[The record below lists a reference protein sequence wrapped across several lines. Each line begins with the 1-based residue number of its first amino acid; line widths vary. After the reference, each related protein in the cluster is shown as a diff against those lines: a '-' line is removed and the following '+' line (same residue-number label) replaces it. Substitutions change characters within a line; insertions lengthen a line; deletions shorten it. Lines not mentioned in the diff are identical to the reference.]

1 MTALEFDSVSKSYAI
16 YRSPIDRL
24 KELASFHHR
33 NYHHDFWA
41 LRDVSFEVPRGSI
54 FCLIGENGS
63 GKSTTLQLAA
73 GILEP
78 TRGKVRASGRVGAL
92 LELGAGFNPEFS
104 GRDNVRLSAT
114 LMGLSSAEV
123 DRRYPGIVRF
133 AEIGEFI
140 DRPVNTYSSGM
151 LVRLAFAVAIHTDP
165 EILLVDEALAV
176 GDYYFRQRCLRKI
189 HEMRSRQVTIVLVSH
204 SMADIKA
211 IGEQAVWLEEG
222 GVKAIGRADEVT
234 ARYLARMAEKEA
246 ARSRPMAASGNGRAA
261 ADPIPRT
268 VEGLLNIDARRGNGS
283 AEIIGMAALD
293 AEGRTASLIEARQP
307 LTLRV
312 SFRANEPLAK
322 PGLALT
328 MRNHIGLEFAV
339 FGAALDGL
347 ELPPMRPG
355 ETLTVDFLLDVP
367 ELYPG
372 NFSFSPAVT
381 DGPPGRAEVCDQVDN
396 ALTLQMTHNGKPV
409 YGYVRIPCHVT
420 LNSRFGPEAAASLA
434 AS

>member
-1 MTALEFDSVSKSYAI
+1 MTALAFDSVSKSYAI
-16 YRSPIDRL
+16 YRSPIDRF
-24 KELASFHHR
+24 KELASFHLR

-63 GKSTTLQLAA
+63 GKSTALQLAA

-104 GRDNVRLSAT
+104 GRDNVHLSAT

-123 DRRYPGIVRF
+123 ERRYPDIVRF

-222 GVKAIGRADEVT
+222 RVKAIGHTDEVT
-234 ARYLARMAEKEA
+234 ASYLARMAEKEA
-246 ARSRPMAASGNGRAA
+246 AHSGPMTASGNGRANA
-261 ADPIPRT
+261 VPIPQT

-283 AEIIGMAALD
+283 AEIIGMTALD
-293 AEGRTASLIEARQP
+293 AEGRTASLMEAQQP
-307 LTLRV
+307 LALRV

-322 PGLALT
+322 PNVALT

-339 FGAALDGL
+339 FDATLDGL
-347 ELPPMRPG
+347 DLHPMKPR
-355 ETLTVDFLLDVP
+355 ETRTVDFLLDVP

-372 NFSFSPAVT
+372 NFSFSPTVT

-396 ALTLQMTHNGKPV
+396 VLTLQMTHSGKPV
-409 YGYVRIPCHVT
+409 YGYVRIPCQVT
-420 LNSRFGPEAAASLA
+420 LNGRFGPEAEVSLA
-434 AS
+434 PS

>member
-1 MTALEFDSVSKSYAI
+1 MTALAFDSVSKSYAI
-16 YRSPIDRL
+16 YRSPIDRF

-33 NYHHDFWA
+33 NYHYDFWA

-63 GKSTTLQLAA
+63 GKSTALQLAA
-73 GILEP
+73 GILAP
-78 TRGKVRASGRVGAL
+78 TRGAVRASGRVGAL
-92 LELGAGFNPEFS
+92 LELGAGFDPEFS

-123 DRRYPGIVRF
+123 DRRYPDIIRF
-133 AEIGEFI
+133 AEIGEFV

-222 GVKAIGRADEVT
+222 RVKAIGQADEVVT
-234 ARYLARMAEKEA
+234 FYLSRMAEKEA
-246 ARSRPMAASGNGRAA
+246 VHSGTMAASGNGRAKA
-261 ADPIPRT
+261 APIPQT
-268 VEGLLNIDARRGNGS
+268 VEGLLNIDARHGNGS

-293 AEGRTASLIEARQP
+293 AEGRTASLMEAQQP
-307 LTLRV
+307 LALRV

-322 PGLALT
+322 PNVALT

-339 FGAALDGL
+339 FDAALDGL
-347 ELPPMRPG
+347 ELPPMKPCEMR
-355 ETLTVDFLLDVP
+355 TVDFLLDVP

-381 DGPPGRAEVCDQVDN
+381 EGPPGRAEVCDQVDN
-396 ALTLQMTHNGKPV
+396 ALTLQMTHTGKPV
-409 YGYVRIPCHVT
+409 YGYVRIPCQVF
-420 LNSRFGPEAAASLA
+420 LNARFGPEAEVSLTAS
-434 AS
+434 

>member
-1 MTALEFDSVSKSYAI
+1 MTALAFDSVSKSYAI
-16 YRSPIDRL
+16 YRSPIDRF

-33 NYHHDFWA
+33 NCHYDFWA

-63 GKSTTLQLAA
+63 GKSTALQLAA

-78 TRGKVRASGRVGAL
+78 TRGTVRASGRVGAL
-92 LELGAGFNPEFS
+92 LELGAGFDPEFS

-123 DRRYPGIVRF
+123 DRRYPDIIRF
-133 AEIGEFI
+133 AEIGEFV

-222 GVKAIGRADEVT
+222 RVKAIGQADEVVT
-234 ARYLARMAEKEA
+234 FYLSRMAEKEA
-246 ARSRPMAASGNGRAA
+246 VHSGTMAASGNGRAKA
-261 ADPIPRT
+261 APIPRT

-293 AEGRTASLIEARQP
+293 AEGRTASLMEAQQP
-307 LTLRV
+307 LALRV

-322 PGLALT
+322 PNVALT

-339 FGAALDGL
+339 FDATLDGL
-347 ELPPMRPG
+347 ELPPMKPCEMR
-355 ETLTVDFLLDVP
+355 TVDFLLDVP

-381 DGPPGRAEVCDQVDN
+381 AGPPGRAEVCDQVDN
-396 ALTLQMTHNGKPV
+396 ALTLQMTHTGKPV
-409 YGYVRIPCHVT
+409 YGYVRIPCQVF
-420 LNSRFGPEAAASLA
+420 LNARFGPEAEVSLTAS
-434 AS
+434 